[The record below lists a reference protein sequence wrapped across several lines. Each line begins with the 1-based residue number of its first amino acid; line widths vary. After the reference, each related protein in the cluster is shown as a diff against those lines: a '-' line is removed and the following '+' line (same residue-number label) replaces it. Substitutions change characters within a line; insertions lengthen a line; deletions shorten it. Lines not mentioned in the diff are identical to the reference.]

1 MSAEVIFQA
10 AIIGALGN
18 ALGARLNG
26 IYEGPAVKATAP
38 YAEIGELASID
49 WSTKDTEGRELRS
62 LVQVR
67 DRGESAAR
75 LQTLARDADAA
86 IRALDPVLTGWRII
100 SLVLVRNRIVRS
112 GVGQWSALIEHRVRM
127 LAE

>member
-1 MSAEVIFQA
+1 MIAGLA
-10 AIIGALGN
+10 DR
-18 ALGARLNG
+18 LGARLNG

-62 LVQVR
+62 LVQLR

-75 LQTLARDADAA
+75 LHTLARDADAA
-86 IRALDPVLTGWRII
+86 IRALDPVLPGWRIV

-112 GVGQWSALIEHRVRM
+112 GVGQWSALIEHRARL
-127 LAE
+127 LAV

>member
-1 MSAEVIFQA
+1 MSAEAVFQA
-10 AIIGALGN
+10 AIIGALGT
-18 ALGARLNG
+18 ALGPQLNG

-67 DRGESAAR
+67 DQGESPAR
-75 LQTLARDADAA
+75 LQTLARAADMA
-86 IRALDPVLTGWRII
+86 IRAIGPALAGWRIV

-112 GVGQWSALIEHRVRM
+112 GVGQWGALIEHRAR
-127 LAE
+127 LFAE